1 MGRREKLS
9 SSEAR
14 RLALAAQGL
23 AETRTGDAGDWRRL
37 RRSVK
42 RLGLLQIDSV
52 NVLVRAH
59 YLPLFSR
66 IGPYDRAVLDAKAY
80 RKDSG
85 ALFEYWGH
93 EASLLPVETQPLLRW
108 RMARAERFEGI
119 YGHIAR
125 FVRARSGFVEEV
137 LAEVKARGPLP
148 AAAFGERRRDG
159 GSWWSWH
166 DGKLALGY
174 LFWAGKVAVARRQG
188 GFERLYD
195 LPERVLPR
203 SVLDRPTPDE
213 SDAQRGLIHI
223 AAQALGVATAGDL
236 RDYFRLAPKDAR
248 SAIATL
254 VEAGDLLPVE
264 VEGWRHPAYLD
275 AGAKIPRR
283 VEAAALL
290 SPFDPV
296 VWERERTER
305 IFDFRYRIEIY
316 TPAEKRV
323 HGYYVLPFL
332 LGDRLVARVDL
343 KAERARSEL
352 LVHAAHAEPGADR
365 RAVAAALLAELR
377 LLATWLGLE
386 RLVIGRRGALAAE
399 LRAQLPD
406 ARRSRRRG
414 AAQSS
419 SMAGAGRTAV
429 SIEETE
435 DLSAE
440 SAH

>member
-1 MGRREKLS
+1 LRRREKLS

-23 AETRTGDAGDWRRL
+23 AEPRSTEASDWRRL
-37 RRSVK
+37 RRTVK

-66 IGPYDRAVLDAKAY
+66 LGPYERGMLDTKAY
-80 RKDSG
+80 RKEPS

-93 EASLLPVETQPLLRW
+93 EASLIPMETQPLLRW
-108 RMARAERFEGI
+108 RMARAERCEGI
-119 YGHIAR
+119 YSHIAR
-125 FVRARSGFVEEV
+125 FVRSKRAFIDDV
-137 LAEVKARGPLP
+137 LAEVTARGALP

-174 LFWAGKVAVARRQG
+174 LFWSGQVAVARRQG

-195 LPERVLPR
+195 LPERVMPR
-203 SVLDRPTPDE
+203 GLLDLPTPDE
-213 SDAQRGLIHI
+213 RDAHQGLIRI

-236 RDYFRLAPKDAR
+236 RDYFRQSPKDAAP
-248 SAIATL
+248 AIAAL
-254 VEAGDLLPVE
+254 VEEGALLPVT
-264 VEGWRHPAYLD
+264 VEGWRQPAYLD
-275 AGAKIPRR
+275 ATAKIPRQ
-283 VEAAALL
+283 VGAAALL

-296 VWERERTER
+296 VWERQRTER
-305 IFDFRYRIEIY
+305 LFDFRYRIEIY

-332 LGDRLVARVDL
+332 LGDRLVGRVDL
-343 KAERARSEL
+343 KAERASSEL
-352 LVHAAHAEPGADR
+352 LVHAAHAEPGTDR

-386 RLVIGRRGALAAE
+386 RLVIGRRGALATE
-399 LRAQLPD
+399 LRAQLPTG
-406 ARRSRRRG
+406 RRASRAASEG
-414 AAQSS
+414 ANGIAIGE
-419 SMAGAGRTAV
+419 ATPVPVAEAAAA
-429 SIEETE
+429 
-435 DLSAE
+435 SAE
-440 SAH
+440 SAD

>member
-1 MGRREKLS
+1 LWEGSLPRREKLS

-23 AETRTGDAGDWRRL
+23 AEPRVLGAGDWRRL

-66 IGPYDRAVLDAKAY
+66 IGPYDRAALDAKAY
-80 RKDSG
+80 RKDPG

-119 YGHIAR
+119 YGHIGR
-125 FVRARSGFVEEV
+125 FARARRGFVEEV
-137 LAEVKARGPLP
+137 LGEVRARGPLP
-148 AAAFGERRRDG
+148 AAAFGEPRRDG

-166 DGKLALGY
+166 EGKLALGY

-203 SVLDRPTPDE
+203 AVLERPTPDE
-213 SDAQRGLIHI
+213 GDAHHGLILI
-223 AAQALGVATAGDL
+223 AARALGVATASDL
-236 RDYFRLAPKDAR
+236 RDYFRLSPKDAQP
-248 SAIATL
+248 AIGAL

-264 VEGWRHPAYLD
+264 VEGWRQPAYVD

-296 VWERERTER
+296 VWERQRTER
-305 IFDFRYRIEIY
+305 LFDFRYRIEIY
-316 TPAEKRV
+316 TPPEKRV

-352 LVHAAHAEPGADR
+352 LVHAAHAEAGTDR
-365 RAVAAALLAELR
+365 REVAAALLAELR
-377 LLATWLGLE
+377 LLASWLGLE

-399 LRAQLPD
+399 LRAQSPRPRRRVEESGSTPLVVGED
-406 ARRSRRRG
+406 AR
-414 AAQSS
+414 
-419 SMAGAGRTAV
+419 
-429 SIEETE
+429 
-435 DLSAE
+435 
-440 SAH
+440 